1 MTKVEITGE
10 PAEPESFYTQQPHL
24 EQTQSHQSH
33 QSLQSHQSHQSHQ
46 TQQSQQQ
53 TSSPSTPYYV
63 PQVNDNGHTYDDEDS
78 KNEGKTN
85 NSNSATLNNNAA
97 YYRSGLAS
105 RLSALGARAA
115 SPINMLANRMGSEG
129 FLPETM
135 FKECEK
141 AARVLRGFAEPSL
154 SRTSTNSPSSD
165 SKGKQKAPARRSLI
179 HIPASVLHRAVGL
192 AIFTTGRVGIHVSG
206 ATGSG
211 VLIARRADGSWS
223 PPSGIQVHSVGAGF
237 ILGADIYDCVLVLNT
252 REALEAFTSNTRLS
266 LGSSLGVTAGPY
278 GVGGGFGVAAGGSS
292 PATKGDMTD
301 GNVPPTT
308 SGTPSRLMDRAV
320 YSYIKSRGIYAGI
333 KIDGTVVTSRQ
344 SANASFYG
352 APVTVQ
358 QILRGDVP
366 PGLWQSSV
374 QVLMDA
380 IRVAETS
387 PFQGQPPHMPPR
399 PQQQAQYPQYTQQ
412 YPQQYPQQPGQAYPQ
427 QWYAPA
433 QAPSASWGVPGPE
446 QPSPQQPTAQREATP
461 VVSPV
466 TPAIVTLTSTPTM
479 TAATPAARSKE
490 QEAAEE
496 AAASAGL
503 PPPTY
508 SMIGEP
514 SSSSSAR
521 DIVSPMTTGTA
532 DDEAPPAYVDEH
544 NVHPSDSKS
553 ELQ

>member
-10 PAEPESFYTQQPHL
+10 PAEPESFHTQQP
-24 EQTQSHQSH
+24 QQSHEQ
-33 QSLQSHQSHQSHQ
+33 
-46 TQQSQQQ
+46 
-53 TSSPSTPYYV
+53 SSPQPQEYYV
-63 PQVNDNGHTYDDEDS
+63 PQVNDNGHDYNDKDDHEE
-78 KNEGKTN
+78 KN
-85 NSNSATLNNNAA
+85 NSNANNTTNNAA

-135 FKECEK
+135 YKECEK

-154 SRTSTNSPSSD
+154 SRTATQSSD
-165 SKGKQKAPARRSLI
+165 SSSSKESKGKGKAPARRSLI

-211 VLIARRADGSWS
+211 VLIARRADGTWS

-292 PATKGDMTD
+292 PATKGHVEGGDAS
-301 GNVPPTT
+301 GAP

-333 KIDGTVVTSRQ
+333 KVDGTVVTSRQ

-352 APVTVQ
+352 APVTV
-358 QILRGDVP
+358 
-366 PGLWQSSV
+366 
-374 QVLMDA
+374 
-380 IRVAETS
+380 
-387 PFQGQPPHMPPR
+387 PR
-399 PQQQAQYPQYTQQ
+399 FCGAMC
-412 YPQQYPQQPGQAYPQ
+412 
-427 QWYAPA
+427 
-433 QAPSASWGVPGPE
+433 
-446 QPSPQQPTAQREATP
+446 RP
-461 VVSPV
+461 VCGSRLCVS
-466 TPAIVTLTSTPTM
+466 
-479 TAATPAARSKE
+479 
-490 QEAAEE
+490 
-496 AAASAGL
+496 
-503 PPPTY
+503 
-508 SMIGEP
+508 
-514 SSSSSAR
+514 
-521 DIVSPMTTGTA
+521 
-532 DDEAPPAYVDEH
+532 
-544 NVHPSDSKS
+544 
-553 ELQ
+553 